1 MRSRNVLGL
10 VAAAFILLSAG
21 AHGALGWQAM
31 MVEIAKTNAPADLVR
46 GLRIGWL
53 FGSACMVIFGV
64 LLLRL
69 FIRRLRGHPE
79 PGVHARIVGGG
90 YLLFGV
96 WALVTSQFDP
106 FYAVFIVPGLLL
118 ITTGEMAAAAD
129 K

>member
-1 MRSRNVLGL
+1 MRLRNIVGL
-10 VAAAFILLSAG
+10 IAACFVLLSAA
-21 AHGALGWQAM
+21 AHGALGWPAM
-31 MVEIAKTNAPADLVR
+31 MVEIAKTNTPPDLVR

-64 LLLRL
+64 LLTRL

-79 PGVHARIVGGG
+79 PAVHARIVGGG

-96 WALVTSQFDP
+96 WAMVTSNFDP

-118 ITTGEMAAAAD
+118 LTTGEVVTRSD
-129 K
+129 N